1 MVLGRGYDDLELFNK
16 DTFLE
21 KVFGS
26 SVEPEPVVEPVAE
39 PEPVVEPVAEPE
51 PVVEP
56 VAEPEIKE
64 SSTDPFDG
72 IRTEDIEDFAELFD
86 TPPPSSDKEAFA
98 MGKKIRK
105 WIADGR
111 PK

>member
-1 MVLGRGYDDLELFNK
+1 M
-16 DTFLE
+16 
-21 KVFGS
+21 S
-26 SVEPEPVVEPVAE
+26 EPESSDGQQPESTTEPVAE
-39 PEPVVEPVAEPE
+39 PEPI
-51 PVVEP
+51 
-56 VAEPEIKE
+56 AEPEIKE

-86 TPPPSSDKEAFA
+86 IPPPSSDKEAFE

-105 WIADGR
+105 WVADGR